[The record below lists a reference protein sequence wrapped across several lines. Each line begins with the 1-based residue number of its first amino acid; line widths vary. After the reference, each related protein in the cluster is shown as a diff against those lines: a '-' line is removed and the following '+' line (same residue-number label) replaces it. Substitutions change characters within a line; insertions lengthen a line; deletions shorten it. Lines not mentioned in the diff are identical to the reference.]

1 MKNAAMFGGSFNPVH
16 NGHVELLERMIS
28 EFHLDKVF
36 VIPTNVTPLKDNS
49 YMACADDR
57 LAMCRLAFS
66 NVPAVEV
73 SDMEITR
80 EGKSY
85 TVDTL
90 KILKEK
96 YTDAKLHLIVGADAF
111 LQLPLWYKADE
122 IFSLAKI
129 LTIVRDDIDYDSLK
143 RAGESYKEKFGAE
156 FGIIENPVTDISST
170 EIRSLIKENS
180 SVGGLIPFDVYNFIK
195 ENELYGYKNQ

>member
-49 YMACADDR
+49 YMACAEDR

-66 NVPAVEV
+66 RVPAVEV

-96 YTDAKLHLIVGADAF
+96 YTDTKLHLIVGADAF
-111 LQLPLWYKADE
+111 LQLPLWYKAEE

-129 LTIVRDDIDYDSLK
+129 LTIVRDDIDYDSLR

-170 EIRSLIKENS
+170 EIRSHIKENS
-180 SVGGLIPFDVYNFIK
+180 SVGGIIPFDVYNFIK